1 MLVQEARAKVH
12 DLNGGASAVA
22 AKAIA
27 AACADLEAAMLSG
40 SNLEVMSA
48 ALQASLTSGFSAIQ
62 KCVAERKGL

>member
-1 MLVQEARAKVH
+1 MLVQEARAKVR
-12 DLNGGASAVA
+12 DLKGGASAVA

-48 ALQASLTSGFSAIQ
+48 ALQARLKSGLSAIQ